1 MNSRQK
7 QLSQISHHNIRPGN
21 PIQNQSTNH
30 HLLLSHII
38 VSKLCHLALQD
49 TTNSLLAPCPPTQCP
64 PAMKQHVHLPPKTL
78 SNTTE
83 SLIVNFSKQS
93 LTETEKSVLELGLT
107 FCPSQKNLNKEQLA
121 LDLFNFICRL
131 KLREHFFHNPS
142 QPQSTGDE
150 DKTVNQEDERPNLP
164 WKDTNPHWYPNEVKF
179 NRSEGLLHFIQNIIN
194 DLKNKFEK
202 ERK

>member
-1 MNSRQK
+1 MSSNTMPTS
-7 QLSQISHHNIRPGN
+7 NE
-21 PIQNQSTNH
+21 
-30 HLLLSHII
+30 
-38 VSKLCHLALQD
+38 
-49 TTNSLLAPCPPTQCP
+49 TTRP
-64 PAMKQHVHLPPKTL
+64 PAPKTL

-83 SLIVNFSKQS
+83 SLNVNLTKRS

-121 LDLFNFICRL
+121 LDLFNFIRRL
-131 KLREHFFHNPS
+131 KLREHFFRNPS

-150 DKTVNQEDERPNLP
+150 DKTVNQEDERSSLP

-179 NRSEGLLHFIQNIIN
+179 NRSEGLLHFIQNITN